1 LKINLEKSF
10 RLHTFVTSIKTIM
23 KNKQH
28 KTETSFSSVKEKQE
42 KFHKELKD
50 LLLKFKAEI
59 NLENFGSAW
68 ADNEKI
74 VIDFAFDEE
83 LFEKT
88 NTGIIP
94 QIILGRFEDGK

>member
-1 LKINLEKSF
+1 
-10 RLHTFVTSIKTIM
+10 
-23 KNKQH
+23 
-28 KTETSFSSVKEKQE
+28 
-42 KFHKELKD
+42 LKD